1 MALDIYDINSAK
13 QQQQI
18 TDRFLSRFRGGNKS
32 GALMTLVSDAVSGML
47 DRPTQSAPRPSIP
60 SAANASAMGADRT
73 MQFMQMQNQQAQADA
88 ARQLEE
94 EKMRA
99 QEEAA
104 EKARQQQIKL
114 EQLRMKNQINTEK
127 FRIESQLQLQ
137 ELELQKKQQEEARK
151 KFEPFELEPGFMVQ
165 RQPDGTIKS
174 VYESPLYKQRQ
185 ETSRAQQVAAQLR
198 AARGGS
204 GAGSTGGTNV
214 SMQDWDVEERVWNPV
229 TFAYDTVR
237 TRMGYHPRLNR
248 ALPVLDINNKP
259 VQVTIP
265 GVPEYVEIVTEKG
278 KFMYPKGQDGRPI
291 LTVPPLTAAQARTA
305 GVAVPSP
312 LRDEALVRE
321 GGGDLGFQTAP
332 PRPARVSD
340 VELTEPQFQFV
351 ISSAYE
357 NLPLDVQKKYTVN
370 ENGKLVDREDE
381 TAIVPSVIAKK
392 YLDSVEAAKAK
403 IRPAQNDGDDDVGS
417 LSDFAAA
424 IFNPK
429 DMITFKGAE

>member
-13 QQQQI
+13 QEQQI

-47 DRPTQSAPRPSIP
+47 DRPTQSTPQPAIP

-73 MQFMQMQNQQAQADA
+73 MQFMQMQSQQAQADA

-99 QEEAA
+99 QEEAT

-137 ELELQKKQQEEARK
+137 ELELQKKQQEEKRK

-165 RQPDGTIKS
+165 RQPDGTINP
-174 VYESPLYKQRQ
+174 VYESPLYKQRK
-185 ETSRAQQVAAQLR
+185 ETSRAQQVAAEMN
-198 AARGGS
+198 AARRASSGG
-204 GAGSTGGTNV
+204 GGTNV
-214 SMQDWDVEERVWNPV
+214 SMQKSYIEERVWNPV

-237 TRMGYHPRLNR
+237 TEMGYHPRLNR
-248 ALPVLDINNKP
+248 MLPVRDMNDKP
-259 VQVTIP
+259 VQVTTP
-265 GVPEYVEIVTEKG
+265 GVPEYVEIVTDKG

-291 LTVPPLTAAQARTA
+291 LTVPPLTAAEARTA

-332 PRPARVSD
+332 PRPAKVSD

-357 NLPLDVQKKYTVN
+357 NLPLDVKKKYTVN

-403 IRPAQNDGDDDVGS
+403 IRPAQNDDDDEVGS
-417 LSDFAAA
+417 LSDVAAT
-424 IFNPK
+424 IFDPK
-429 DMITFKGAE
+429 NMITFKGS

>member
-1 MALDIYDINSAK
+1 MALDIHDINAAK
-13 QQQQI
+13 QEQQI

-47 DRPTQSAPRPSIP
+47 DRPKQSAPRPSIP

-73 MQFMQMQNQQAQADA
+73 MQFMQMQNQQAQAEA
-88 ARQLEE
+88 AQQLEA
-94 EKMRA
+94 EKMRM
-99 QEEAA
+99 QEEAT

-114 EQLRMKNQINTEK
+114 EQLRMKNQINAEK

-137 ELELQKKQQEEARK
+137 ELEIQRAQQTEERK
-151 KFEPFELEPGFMVQ
+151 KMEPFELEPGFMVQ
-165 RQPDGTIKS
+165 RQADGS
-174 VYESPLYKQRQ
+174 VKPIYESPLYKQRQ

-198 AARGGS
+198 ASRAGS
-204 GAGSTGGTNV
+204 GSSSGSSAV
-214 SMQDWDVEERVWNPV
+214 SLQDKEIVERVWNPN
-229 TFAYDTVR
+229 TFAFDEVR
-237 TRMGYHPRLNR
+237 RSVAFHPKLGVQV
-248 ALPVLDINNKP
+248 PVLDTKGNP
-259 VQVTIP
+259 VVTVTP
-265 GVPEYVEIVTEKG
+265 GVPDYVEIATEKG
-278 KFMYPKGQDGRPI
+278 KFMYPKGPDGRPI
-291 LTVPPLTAAQARTA
+291 LTAPPVTAAQARAA
-305 GVAVPSP
+305 GEAIPTP
-312 LRDEALVRE
+312 LRDEAVVKE
-321 GGGDLGFQTAP
+321 GAATGFQIAP

-417 LSDFAAA
+417 PSDFAAA